1 MGKKAKQ
8 TVRKPLKR
16 KRKRKKSMKL
26 SISKERYKRLVSKKM
41 KRQRMTPREKKLLN
55 DALYIKYCR
64 CLKALESKDYQSK
77 TYPIC
82 MNSVYKRRKVKP
94 PYNAAR
100 RCSQTFY
107 VDK

>member
-1 MGKKAKQ
+1 MGKRAKQ

-16 KRKRKKSMKL
+16 KRKKSMKL
-26 SISKERYKRLVSKKM
+26 SISKDRYKRLVSKKM
-41 KRQRMTPREKKLLN
+41 KRQRMTRHEKKLLN